1 MVGAIFSGIEII
13 SKMWKSF
20 SCAPKKDNA
29 FFLKVHI
36 KNVILGSFKKC
47 ISCFNP
53 APIIEPIIDN
63 SKKETTLAP
72 RLYENTNSVSYFAY
86 E

>member
-1 MVGAIFSGIEII
+1 MLNLTITLMAWEVNINNYYFIHYGEKLVMKMKLTLRTKMVGAIFSGIETI

-36 KNVILGSFKKC
+36 KNVILGS
-47 ISCFNP
+47 
-53 APIIEPIIDN
+53 
-63 SKKETTLAP
+63 
-72 RLYENTNSVSYFAY
+72 
-86 E
+86 